1 MATVAITPRELARRI
16 SAGDELVL
24 LDVREA
30 GELAICRIAGS
41 VHIPMGEIGRRA
53 GELERDAEIVCI
65 CHHGV
70 RSANVAA
77 ALGSLGFEHTLNLS
91 GGIDRWASEVDPKMA
106 RY

>member
-16 SAGDELVL
+16 SAGDQLVL

-30 GELAICRIAGS
+30 GELAICRISGS

-77 ALGSLGFEHTLNLS
+77 ALG
-91 GGIDRWASEVDPKMA
+91 
-106 RY
+106 